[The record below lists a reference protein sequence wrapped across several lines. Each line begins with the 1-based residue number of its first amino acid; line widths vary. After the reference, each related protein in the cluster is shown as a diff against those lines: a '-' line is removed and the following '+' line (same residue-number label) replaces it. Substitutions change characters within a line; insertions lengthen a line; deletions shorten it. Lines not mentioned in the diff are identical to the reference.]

1 MVFQAVGSTTSTGG
15 IALESKVERI
25 ARNCCCLAFSKVTSG
40 FGNNFG
46 EVKVSGCENFVDKQP
61 RVGASEPQN
70 GHALWWCMGVGWL
83 CRIPKNKNKKQNKI
97 ALQNIAFVVYVC

>member
-25 ARNCCCLAFSKVTSG
+25 ARNCCCLAFPKVTSG

-46 EVKVSGCENFVDKQP
+46 EVKVSGCENLWISNLA
-61 RVGASEPQN
+61 RVHLSHRMAMRCG
-70 GHALWWCMGVGWL
+70 GVWGL
-83 CRIPKNKNKKQNKI
+83 DGYVESQKI
-97 ALQNIAFVVYVC
+97 K